1 MSYTASCNV
10 ARTYGRSYLKDA
22 LVAYSYVGLWIT
34 LSAGVIMYNKY
45 VLSYFGFP
53 FPVALTMVSALS
65 PPFLALL
72 LHLLH
77 RIRRLLRLLLFD
89 RRR

>member
-1 MSYTASCNV
+1 M
-10 ARTYGRSYLKDA
+10 
-22 LVAYSYVGLWIT
+22 AYSYVGLWIT

-53 FPVALTMVSALS
+53 FPVALTMVSETVKVLPCSS
-65 PPFLALL
+65 PSTTSSLVRHLL
-72 LHLLH
+72 RRLHLL
-77 RIRRLLRLLLFD
+77 LLG